1 MDTSDL
7 TTSHETPRDPI
18 EIRDEDAITISA
30 ALTIAHELSFTLGK
44 STLQRWAKFWYDQQ
58 GGAVRCVLVTTTV
71 GNVYK
76 LSRED
81 FEAWV
86 FDQKQNDKSRET
98 PRDLTRPLKTS
109 RDLERPL
116 ETSRETEENASRI
129 KELENEN
136 MQLKIDV
143 GVRKQLL
150 ERVKEEID
158 SLRSSANNLLRE
170 NGALQ
175 YQILQL
181 APPSPNSD
189 VEQPSVS
196 VDNSPPPNLGMGL

>member
-1 MDTSDL
+1 MDDPNLAAPHEASRDL
-7 TTSHETPRDPI
+7 V
-18 EIRDEDAITISA
+18 EIKDDDAITIDE
-30 ALTIAHELSFTLGK
+30 ALTIATDLSFALGK
-44 STLQRWAKFWYDQQ
+44 STLQRWGKHWREQP
-58 GGAVRCVLVTTTV
+58 GGAVRCVLVTTA
-71 GNVYK
+71 GGKIYK
-76 LSRED
+76 LSRQD

-98 PRDLTRPLKTS
+98 PRDLKRPLETP
-109 RDLERPL
+109 RDLERPR
-116 ETSRETEENASRI
+116 ETSREAEEFPNRL

-150 ERVKEEID
+150 ERVKDEMD
-158 SLRSSANNLLRE
+158 GLRNTTDRLLRE

-181 APPSPNSD
+181 APPPQREVRQD
-189 VEQPSVS
+189 TLS
-196 VDNSPPPNLGMGL
+196 VDNSTRPNEHPSV

>member
-1 MDTSDL
+1 MPPSDL
-7 TTSHETPRDPI
+7 ARPPEVPQI
-18 EIRDEDAITISA
+18 EIKDDDAIAIDE
-30 ALTIAHELSFTLGK
+30 ALTIAGDLAFTLGK
-44 STLQRWAKFWYDQQ
+44 STLQRWAKHWREQQ
-58 GGAVRCVLVTTTV
+58 GGAVRCVLVTTAV
-71 GNVYK
+71 GKIYK
-76 LSRED
+76 LSRQD

-98 PRDLTRPLKTS
+98 PRDLRRSLETS
-109 RDLERPL
+109 RDLPRPR
-116 ETSRETEENASRI
+116 ETSDEAEEFTTRV

-158 SLRSSANNLLRE
+158 ELRSEANRLHRE

-181 APPSPNSD
+181 APPPEREVNQD
-189 VEQPSVS
+189 RRS
-196 VDNSPPPNLGMGL
+196 VDNSTRPNEHPSV